1 MAVALGLGCSSVRG
15 GCAEVLQRKT
25 FAQICEAP
33 LTDADAKLAQSLSE
47 EDLKKVVEKASC
59 DMLPD
64 GLEEVSGRAVGSQ
77 VGGETKHQRLFKRI
91 KDPHTAID

>member
-1 MAVALGLGCSSVRG
+1 MAVAASE
-15 GCAEVLQRKT
+15 AAKEVLQSKT
-25 FAQICEAP
+25 FAQICEEP
-33 LTDADAKLAQSLSE
+33 NEGDAKLAQSLSE

>member
-1 MAVALGLGCSSVRG
+1 MISSFSISPKVGEIYSDEAGEG

-47 EDLKKVVEKASC
+47 EDLKKVVEKVRRLVCCLVRSTAS
-59 DMLPD
+59 LW
-64 GLEEVSGRAVGSQ
+64 A
-77 VGGETKHQRLFKRI
+77 
-91 KDPHTAID
+91 TAE

>member
-47 EDLKKVVEKASC
+47 EDLKKVVEKASIGK
-59 DMLPD
+59 DSN
-64 GLEEVSGRAVGSQ
+64 VSHSYFINDCG
-77 VGGETKHQRLFKRI
+77 HQ
-91 KDPHTAID
+91 P